1 MEVGTGFLCPP
12 ASGGGWWLRAA
23 AGACVCAR
31 PSNGRGEQNDE
42 VSSETVAA

>member
-23 AGACVCAR
+23 AGACAR